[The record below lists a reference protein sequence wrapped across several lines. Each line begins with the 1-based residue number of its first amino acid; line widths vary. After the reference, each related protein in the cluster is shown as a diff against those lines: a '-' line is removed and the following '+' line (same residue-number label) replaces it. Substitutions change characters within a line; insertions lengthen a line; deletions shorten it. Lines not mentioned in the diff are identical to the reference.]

1 MTTLLQDLRYAVR
14 GLAKARGF
22 AAVAILTLA
31 FALGANTAIFSVVS
45 AILLQP
51 LPFAQPEEL
60 TILSG
65 KYATF
70 TANAFSWPN
79 FYDIR
84 SQSKTIDGA
93 VAYSN
98 SQSFLFESGA
108 EPERFSGALVTHDL
122 WPVLGVKPLL
132 GRGISAKEDQ
142 FGQAPVAVISERM
155 WRRRFGSD
163 PSIIGK
169 QIRLGADPKTVVGV
183 MPAGFKFPLGA
194 TKPTDFWLS
203 LGQENESNT
212 DGRGAIWMA
221 VVARL
226 KDGVTLEQFNA
237 DLATI
242 GKRLEQQYPEANAK
256 LTFFAT
262 PLHEVLVSDVRAAL
276 LVLMC
281 AVGVV
286 LLIGCANVANLLL
299 ARAAVRHKEISI
311 RSAIGASRGRI
322 IFQLLVESVLLSVIA
337 GAVGLLL
344 ATWGV
349 DLLVALAPADIPRL
363 DAIGINRTVLLFT
376 LALSVLTGII
386 FGLAPALSASKTN
399 LVEALKEGSRG
410 STEGRRRNRARSVLV
425 VAEIALSVFLLVGA
439 GLLLRSFVRLSGVD
453 PGYTS
458 KDAIAL
464 DVTAR
469 SQAFPE
475 DEHLV
480 QYEKRVR
487 DQLRAIP
494 GVTSVGM
501 ANHLPLGNAENVYSF
516 NVVGQP
522 PWPPGQ
528 DPSAGFTPAGPG
540 YFQTMGIP
548 ILRGRAI
555 TEQDARGGQ
564 RVVVVSESFVR
575 QYVGAKE
582 NPIGKQVEIGD
593 GDGVRTI
600 VGVVGDVRFTSL
612 LDPPK
617 PFFYVAHAQ
626 SPTRRMQF
634 VVRSANAAALTPSLR
649 AAVRQI
655 DREQPIL
662 GIRTLEEMR
671 SESLAARR
679 FMLLLTAALAA
690 LALVLSAVGIYSIM
704 SYTVTQRTS
713 EIGIRMSLGAEAHDI
728 LRLIVGQAVKL
739 VGTGI
744 LVGVIFALGATR
756 VMTTLLYGITATDPL
771 TFVSICFIIA
781 AIALIASFVPANRAT
796 KVDPLVAIR
805 YD

>member
-14 GLAKARGF
+14 SLAKARTF

-51 LPFAQPEEL
+51 LPFQQPREL
-60 TILSG
+60 TYLSA

-70 TANAFSWPN
+70 TTNAFSWPN

-93 VAYSN
+93 VAYSS
-98 SQSFLFESGA
+98 SQSFLYESGA

-132 GRGISAKEDQ
+132 GRGISAKEDR

-155 WRRRFGSD
+155 WRRRFGGD
-163 PSIIGK
+163 PRIIGT
-169 QIRLGADPKTVVGV
+169 QIRLGAEPKTLVGV

-194 TKPTDFWLS
+194 TQPTDFWLS

-212 DGRGAIWMA
+212 DNRGAIWMS
-221 VVARL
+221 VMTRL

-237 DLATI
+237 ELATI
-242 GKRLEQQYPEANAK
+242 ASRLEAQYPEENAK
-256 LTFFAT
+256 LTFFAR
-262 PLHEVLVSDVRAAL
+262 PLHDVLVSDVRDAL

-453 PGYTS
+453 PGYNS

-464 DVTAR
+464 DVSAR
-469 SQAFPE
+469 SAVFPE

-487 DQLRAIP
+487 EQLRALP
-494 GVTSVGM
+494 GVTAVGM

-516 NVVGQP
+516 NIVGRP
-522 PWPPGQ
+522 PWPQGQ
-528 DPSAGFTPAGPG
+528 EPNAGYVAVGPG
-540 YFQTMGIP
+540 YFQAMGIP
-548 ILRGRAI
+548 ILRGRAV
-555 TEQDARGGQ
+555 TEQDVRGGQ

-575 QYVGAKE
+575 QYLGKE
-582 NPIGKQVEIGD
+582 DPLGKQIEITD
-593 GDGVRTI
+593 GDGVRTV
-600 VGVVGDVRFTSL
+600 VGVAGDIRFTSL
-612 LDPPK
+612 LDPPR
-617 PFFYVAHAQ
+617 PFFFAAYAQ
-626 SPTRRMQF
+626 SPTRRLQF
-634 VVRSANAAALTPSLR
+634 VVRAPNAAALAPSLR

-713 EIGIRMSLGAEAHDI
+713 EIGIRMSLGAEARDI
-728 LRLIVGQAVKL
+728 FRLIVGQAVKL
-739 VGTGI
+739 VGIGI
-744 LVGVIFALGATR
+744 AVGVLVALGATR
-756 VMTTLLYGITATDPL
+756 IMTTLLYGITATDPV
-771 TFVSICFIIA
+771 TFVSICFIIG
-781 AIALIASFVPANRAT
+781 AIALIASYVPANRAT